1 MKKKY
6 LVLEALSSVRKPL
19 VLLLAA
25 AVLSAGV
32 TGCSASNGDAVEM
45 ELNETEKAKEYPVDF
60 VIGTY
65 HNHEIT
71 MQELWVYAFAMQA
84 QYEEVYGTDVWSTPI
99 GEDSEGN
106 TYTFADSV
114 RSGLMDQIMMVAM
127 MNEKVAEYGIEL
139 TDEER
144 EASVANADQFMA
156 NLTEDQI
163 KTADLNS
170 GIIEK
175 VLLENTIADKVY
187 DAVTKELYE
196 KLDEKDYRQRVVYDV
211 QFELYK
217 NKSDNESGMTEA
229 VAMTKK
235 QKKRQKA
242 KAEQALVMLKSGTSY
257 SKVKKSLDASLSGEI
272 VYCKANEDSFS
283 EDLIEAANNLKK
295 EGDYSEIIE
304 AENAYHVLV
313 LVSEYDKSKTTKYL
327 SENTDSIKSDLFA
340 QQMTVWQGEEDKDWD
355 YNEEIDSDA
364 LAAVAFENV
373 LSSIGEA
380 EKAASS
386 DDSSSEAEKAAPSD
400 DSSTSDSNDSSEEFG
415 DNK

>member
-32 TGCSASNGDAVEM
+32 TGCSASNGNAVET
-45 ELNETEKAKEYPVDF
+45 ESNETEKAKEYPVDF

-84 QYEEVYGTDVWSTPI
+84 QYEEVYGTDVWFTPI

-127 MNEKVAEYGIEL
+127 MNEKVAEYGVEL

-144 EASVANADQFMA
+144 ESSVANADQFMA

-170 GIIEK
+170 
-175 VLLENTIADKVY
+175 
-187 DAVTKELYE
+187 
-196 KLDEKDYRQRVVYDV
+196 
-211 QFELYK
+211 
-217 NKSDNESGMTEA
+217 ES
-229 VAMTKK
+229 
-235 QKKRQKA
+235 
-242 KAEQALVMLKSGTSY
+242 
-257 SKVKKSLDASLSGEI
+257 
-272 VYCKANEDSFS
+272 
-283 EDLIEAANNLKK
+283 
-295 EGDYSEIIE
+295 
-304 AENAYHVLV
+304 
-313 LVSEYDKSKTTKYL
+313 
-327 SENTDSIKSDLFA
+327 FA
-340 QQMTVWQGEEDKDWD
+340 
-355 YNEEIDSDA
+355 
-364 LAAVAFENV
+364 
-373 LSSIGEA
+373 
-380 EKAASS
+380 
-386 DDSSSEAEKAAPSD
+386 
-400 DSSTSDSNDSSEEFG
+400 
-415 DNK
+415 

>member
-19 VLLLAA
+19 VLLLTA
-25 AVLSAGV
+25 AVLLGGV
-32 TGCSASNGDAVEM
+32 TGCSASKDDAVET
-45 ELNETEKAKEYPVDF
+45 ESNETEKVKEYPVDF

-127 MNEKVAEYGIEL
+127 MNEKVAEYGVEL

-144 EASVANADQFMA
+144 ERSVANADEFMA

-163 KTADLNS
+163 QTAVLNS

-196 KLDEKDYRQRVVYDV
+196 QLDEKDYRQRVVYDV

-217 NKSDNESGMTEA
+217 NKSDDESGMTEA

-283 EDLIEAANNLKK
+283 EDLIEAANSLKK

-313 LVSEYDKSKTTKYL
+313 LVSEYDKTKTTKYL
-327 SENTDSIKSDLFA
+327 NENTDFIKSDLFA
-340 QQMTVWQGEEDKDWD
+340 QQMTVWQKEEDENWD
-355 YNEEIDSDA
+355 YDKEIDSDA
-364 LAAVAFENV
+364 LAAVAFESV

-380 EKAASS
+380 EKATSS
-386 DDSSSEAEKAAPSD
+386 DDSSSE
-400 DSSTSDSNDSSEEFG
+400 DSSLSDSSDSSEESSG
-415 DNK
+415 SK

>member
-32 TGCSASNGDAVEM
+32 TGCSASNGDAVET

-400 DSSTSDSNDSSEEFG
+400 DSSTSDSNDSSEESG
-415 DNK
+415 GNK

>member
-32 TGCSASNGDAVEM
+32 TGCSASNGNAVET
-45 ELNETEKAKEYPVDF
+45 ESNETEKAKEYPVDF

-84 QYEEVYGTDVWSTPI
+84 QYEEVYGTDVWFTPI

-127 MNEKVAEYGIEL
+127 MNEKVAEYGVEL

-144 EASVANADQFMA
+144 ESSVANADQFMA

-235 QKKRQKA
+235 QKRRQKA

-313 LVSEYDKSKTTKYL
+313 LVSE
-327 SENTDSIKSDLFA
+327 
-340 QQMTVWQGEEDKDWD
+340 
-355 YNEEIDSDA
+355 
-364 LAAVAFENV
+364 
-373 LSSIGEA
+373 
-380 EKAASS
+380 
-386 DDSSSEAEKAAPSD
+386 
-400 DSSTSDSNDSSEEFG
+400 
-415 DNK
+415 

>member
-1 MKKKY
+1 MVVRKEILMKKKY
-6 LVLEALSSVRKPL
+6 LVLEALSSVRKSL

-32 TGCSASNGDAVEM
+32 TGCSASNGDAVET
-45 ELNETEKAKEYPVDF
+45 ESNEMEKAKEYPVDF

-84 QYEEVYGTDVWSTPI
+84 QYEEVYGTDVWFTPI

-144 EASVANADQFMA
+144 ESSVANADQFMT

-235 QKKRQKA
+235 QKRRQKA

-313 LVSEYDKSKTTKYL
+313 LVSEYDKSKTMKYL
-327 SENTDSIKSDLFA
+327 NENTDSIKSDLFA
-340 QQMTVWQGEEDKDWD
+340 QQMTVWQEEEDKDWNYD
-355 YNEEIDSDA
+355 KEIDSDA
-364 LAAVAFENV
+364 LAAVAFESV

-386 DDSSSEAEKAAPSD
+386 V
-400 DSSTSDSNDSSEEFG
+400 DSSTSDSNDSSEESG
-415 DNK
+415 GSK

>member
-19 VLLLAA
+19 VLLLAT
-25 AVLSAGV
+25 AVLSFGV
-32 TGCSASNGDAVEM
+32 TGCSASKDDVVKTES
-45 ELNETEKAKEYPVDF
+45 NETEKVKEYPVDF

-84 QYEEVYGTDVWSTPI
+84 QYEEVYGTDVWSTPV
-99 GEDSEGN
+99 GEDSDGN

-127 MNEKVAEYGIEL
+127 MNEKVAEYGVEL

-144 EASVANADQFMA
+144 EKSVANADQFMA
-156 NLTEDQI
+156 NLTENQI
-163 KTADLNS
+163 ETAELNS

-187 DAVTKELYE
+187 DAVTKKLYE
-196 KLDEKDYRQRVVYDV
+196 KLDEKNYRQRVVYDV

-217 NKSDNESGMTEA
+217 NKSGNESGMTEA
-229 VAMTKK
+229 VTMTKK

-283 EDLIEAANNLKK
+283 EDLIKAANSLKK

-313 LVSEYDKSKTTKYL
+313 LVSEYDKAKTTKYL
-327 SENTDSIKSDLFA
+327 NENTDSIKSDLFA
-340 QQMTVWQGEEDKDWD
+340 EQMTVWQEEEDKDWD
-355 YNEEIDSDA
+355 YDKEIDSDA
-364 LAAVAFENV
+364 LAAVTFESV

-386 DDSSSEAEKAAPSD
+386 DDASSS
-400 DSSTSDSNDSSEEFG
+400 DSSDSSEKSG
-415 DNK
+415 DSK

>member
-32 TGCSASNGDAVEM
+32 TGCSASNGNAVET
-45 ELNETEKAKEYPVDF
+45 ESNETEKAKEYPVDF

-84 QYEEVYGTDVWSTPI
+84 QYEEVYGTDVWFTPI

-127 MNEKVAEYGIEL
+127 MNEKVAEYGVEL

-144 EASVANADQFMA
+144 ESSVANADQFMA

-235 QKKRQKA
+235 QKRCQKA

-327 SENTDSIKSDLFA
+327 NTDSIKSDLFA
-340 QQMTVWQGEEDKDWD
+340 QQMTVWQEEEDKDWNYD
-355 YNEEIDSDA
+355 KEIDSDA
-364 LAAVAFENV
+364 LAAVAFESV

-386 DDSSSEAEKAAPSD
+386 V
-400 DSSTSDSNDSSEEFG
+400 DSSTSDSNDSSEESG
-415 DNK
+415 GSK

>member
-32 TGCSASNGDAVEM
+32 TGCSASNGNAVET
-45 ELNETEKAKEYPVDF
+45 ESNETEKAKEYPVDF

-84 QYEEVYGTDVWSTPI
+84 QYEEVYGTDVWFTPI

-127 MNEKVAEYGIEL
+127 MNEKVAEYGVEL

-144 EASVANADQFMA
+144 ESSVANADQFMA

-235 QKKRQKA
+235 QKRRQKA

-327 SENTDSIKSDLFA
+327 NENTDSIKSDLFA
-340 QQMTVWQGEEDKDWD
+340 QQMTVWQEEEDKDWNYD
-355 YNEEIDSDA
+355 KEIDSDA
-364 LAAVAFENV
+364 LAAVAFESV

-386 DDSSSEAEKAAPSD
+386 V
-400 DSSTSDSNDSSEEFG
+400 DSSTSDSNDSSEESG
-415 DNK
+415 GSK

>member
-19 VLLLAA
+19 VLLLAT
-25 AVLSAGV
+25 AVLSSGV
-32 TGCSASNGDAVEM
+32 TGCSASKDDVVRTES
-45 ELNETEKAKEYPVDF
+45 NETEKEKEYPVDF

-84 QYEEVYGTDVWSTPI
+84 QYEEVYGTDVWSTPV
-99 GEDSEGN
+99 GEDGDGN

-127 MNEKVAEYGIEL
+127 MNEKVAEYGVEL

-144 EASVANADQFMA
+144 EKSVANADQFMA

-163 KTADLNS
+163 ETAELNS

-187 DAVTKELYE
+187 DAVTKKLYE
-196 KLDEKDYRQRVVYDV
+196 KLDEKNYRQRVVYDI

-217 NKSDNESGMTEA
+217 NKSGNESGMTEA
-229 VAMTKK
+229 VTMTKK

-283 EDLIEAANNLKK
+283 EDLIKAANSLKK

-313 LVSEYDKSKTTKYL
+313 LVSEYDKAKTTKYL
-327 SENTDSIKSDLFA
+327 NENTDSIKSDLFA
-340 QQMTVWQGEEDKDWD
+340 EQMIVWQEEEDKDWD
-355 YNEEIDSDA
+355 YDKEIDSDA
-364 LAAVAFENV
+364 LAAVTFESV
-373 LSSIGEA
+373 LSFIGEA

-386 DDSSSEAEKAAPSD
+386 DDASSS
-400 DSSTSDSNDSSEEFG
+400 DSSNSSEKSSDS
-415 DNK
+415 K